1 MTIHSLL
8 IQKLLS
14 TNAHIGRRIT
24 TNHIKPYAFGSRNG
38 LTILDSDKTL
48 IALRAALSFLSSLL
62 RRSDNNARF
71 LFVNTNPLHD
81 LIVEHMRTKIG
92 IQGSQEYWRLTGF
105 LTNNSSPK
113 KFKSRR
119 KKLCFAPPV
128 APHCVVLLDAG
139 GKGKG
144 RSAVVNEAT
153 RLGVPIVGLVDSS
166 AEWKT
171 FSKTFL
177 YEKKR
182 MKEEADVVE
191 GGDVG
196 LKGRIMAAVDESL
209 KNSSSS
215 SSNSSSSAKEEMTV
229 TETVMILREK
239 RLTRELLYKDEA
251 KAVPTLLKFVMVP
264 QDLLRHFWAHDIPM
278 SFEEL
283 SIEPIRTG
291 ALLPFVQGCGLFL
304 RENGGPGLEHH
315 PAKLGTNCYGL
326 PRVMYPYNARIEIQ

>member
-14 TNAHIGRRIT
+14 TNAHTGRRIT
-24 TNHIKPYAFGSRNG
+24 TNHIKPYAFGFRNG

-171 FSKTFL
+171 FSKITYAVPCNDSAQFVYLFCNLITKTFL
-177 YEKKR
+177 HEKKR
-182 MKEEADVVE
+182 MKEAEE

-196 LKGRIMAAVDESL
+196 LKGRIKAAVDESL

-215 SSNSSSSAKEEMTV
+215 SSNSSLSEEEESDPSRSVPMGKGSSV
-229 TETVMILREK
+229 RC
-239 RLTRELLYKDEA
+239 R
-251 KAVPTLLKFVMVP
+251 
-264 QDLLRHFWAHDIPM
+264 
-278 SFEEL
+278 
-283 SIEPIRTG
+283 
-291 ALLPFVQGCGLFL
+291 
-304 RENGGPGLEHH
+304 
-315 PAKLGTNCYGL
+315 
-326 PRVMYPYNARIEIQ
+326 